1 MCSTCICFL
10 SACSPSRHHFLFVVC
25 WCRLNHC
32 SGVSIAGMCSGCIII
47 CSFRCLCYP
56 ISPVGFL
63 CQCSHFPATQG
74 SSASC
79 HCFLFLG
86 CCCKSRVNC
95 CSGVPVAGC
104 CSMVHVGHCCE
115 SDVDKV
121 PVVGIFWMCGIHKHM
136 FLGTYGY
143 RTNTGEWLMSMYT
156 HIYQFP
162 PHVGH
167 CHYWTWYFVEE
178 VQWLSRLVHLHV
190 HHHPNASLWQILLN
204 MY

>member
-1 MCSTCICFL
+1 MSWIQLWSEKCVPHAYASYLHVLLPAIISCSWYADVDSTNVQESPLLACALVAL
-10 SACSPSRHHFLFVVC
+10 S
-25 WCRLNHC
+25 
-32 SGVSIAGMCSGCIII
+32 

-121 PVVGIFWMCGIHKHM
+121 PVVGIFLNVWNTQTYV
-136 FLGTYGY
+136 LG
-143 RTNTGEWLMSMYT
+143 NIW
-156 HIYQFP
+156 
-162 PHVGH
+162 V
-167 CHYWTWYFVEE
+167 
-178 VQWLSRLVHLHV
+178 
-190 HHHPNASLWQILLN
+190 
-204 MY
+204 